1 MMNENEKLSL
11 QNKLVV
17 FQNKEIRR
25 AWHNDEW
32 WYVVTDVVA
41 SLTDSVNPSD
51 YLKKLRKRDE
61 TVAELFKGGGQ
72 FVPPPLDYL
81 LKLPVENKN

>member
-72 FVPPPLDYL
+72 FVPPP
-81 LKLPVENKN
+81 